1 MFHPFRFIPASPA
14 LSRLSATC
22 AALLL
27 AACAGAP
34 RPVSGPSAPVVQP
47 AHPTPTPAVTPPA
60 ATGGAPAPQPL
71 ARPLQPAGWADLPGW
86 SGDAIDEAWPA
97 FLASCR
103 AVGRQ
108 AVWASVCEAAR
119 GMGERPG
126 ASAVRSFFESRFT
139 PWRVSNPDGTKEGL
153 ITGYYEPLINGS
165 RHKGGA
171 YNWPVLG
178 VPDDLLSIDL
188 GEVLPDLKGQRL
200 RGRLVGKK
208 VVPYYSRAEVAR
220 MADKFA
226 AKAILYAD
234 DAVDL
239 FFLQVQGS
247 GRVKL
252 PDGNIVRIAYADTNG
267 HPYQSIGRWL
277 ADKGELR
284 IDQASMDGIKNWAR
298 ANPGRLQEML
308 NANPS
313 YVFFREV
320 ANHGGGPVGALGQPL
335 TDGRSLAVDPRS
347 IPLGAPVFLSTT
359 QPNSTQPLRRLM
371 LAQDT
376 GTAIKGGV
384 RGDFYWGFGAE
395 AGAQAGRMRQKG
407 EMWVLYPRDQVPR

>member
-1 MFHPFRFIPASPA
+1 M
-14 LSRLSATC
+14 SRLSATC

-34 RPVSGPSAPVVQP
+34 RPASGPSAPVAQP
-47 AHPTPTPAVTPPA
+47 AAPATPPAVTVPA
-60 ATGGAPAPQPL
+60 PTGGASAPQPL
-71 ARPLQPAGWADLPGW
+71 ARPLQPAAWADLPGW

-103 AVGRQ
+103 AIGRQ
-108 AVWASVCEAAR
+108 AVWAPVCEAAR
-119 GMGERPG
+119 GLGERPG

-153 ITGYYEPLINGS
+153 ITGYYEPLITGS

-171 YNWPVLG
+171 YAWPVLG

-200 RGRLVGKK
+200 RGRLVGRK
-208 VVPYYSRAEVAR
+208 VVPYYSRAELAR
-220 MADKFA
+220 MADRFA

-234 DAVDL
+234 DAVEL

-284 IDQASMDGIKNWAR
+284 LEQASMDGIKSWAR

-320 ANHGGGPVGALGQPL
+320 PNTAGGPVGALGQPL

-347 IPLGAPVFLSTT
+347 IPLGAPVFLATT
-359 QPNSTQPLRRLM
+359 QPNTSQPLRRLM

>member
-1 MFHPFRFIPASPA
+1 
-14 LSRLSATC
+14 
-22 AALLL
+22 
-27 AACAGAP
+27 
-34 RPVSGPSAPVVQP
+34 
-47 AHPTPTPAVTPPA
+47 
-60 ATGGAPAPQPL
+60 
-71 ARPLQPAGWADLPGW
+71 
-86 SGDAIDEAWPA
+86 
-97 FLASCR
+97 
-103 AVGRQ
+103 
-108 AVWASVCEAAR
+108 VCEAAR
-119 GMGERPG
+119 GLGERPG

-153 ITGYYEPLINGS
+153 ITGYYEPLITGS

-171 YNWPVLG
+171 YAWPVLG

-200 RGRLVGKK
+200 RGRLVGRK
-208 VVPYYSRAEVAR
+208 VVPYYSRAELAR
-220 MADKFA
+220 MADKLA

-234 DAVDL
+234 DAVEL

-284 IDQASMDGIKNWAR
+284 LEQASMDGIKNWAR

-320 ANHGGGPVGALGQPL
+320 PNTAGGPVGALGQPL

-347 IPLGAPVFLSTT
+347 IPLGAPVFLATT
-359 QPNSTQPLRRLM
+359 QPNTSQPLRRLM

>member
-1 MFHPFRFIPASPA
+1 

-34 RPVSGPSAPVVQP
+34 RPASGPSAPVAQP
-47 AHPTPTPAVTPPA
+47 AAPATPPAVTVPA
-60 ATGGAPAPQPL
+60 PTGGAPAPQPL
-71 ARPLQPAGWADLPGW
+71 ARPLQPAAWADLPGW

-103 AVGRQ
+103 AIGRQ
-108 AVWASVCEAAR
+108 AVWAPVCEAAR
-119 GMGERPG
+119 GLGERPG

-153 ITGYYEPLINGS
+153 ITGYYEPLITGS

-171 YNWPVLG
+171 YAWPVLG

-200 RGRLVGKK
+200 RGRLVGRK
-208 VVPYYSRAEVAR
+208 VVPYYSRAELAR
-220 MADKFA
+220 MADRFA

-234 DAVDL
+234 DAVEL

-284 IDQASMDGIKNWAR
+284 LEQASMDGIKSWAR

-320 ANHGGGPVGALGQPL
+320 PNTAGGPVGALGQPL

-347 IPLGAPVFLSTT
+347 IPLGAPVFLATT
-359 QPNSTQPLRRLM
+359 QPNTSQPLRRLM